1 MAVRR
6 REAPKAGGVNPNPN
20 ASTKVWL
27 FSLLLTLQYGA
38 QPLIS
43 KRCTSKFSA
52 CALRDVQGLPYNT
65 YLKGLKWNF
74 YFSGNADSAHAAN
87 HMHDVDIPFFVHY
100 SLLGSSA
107 RPIREV
113 IVTSCVLA
121 CEVVKISA
129 IMLLAKDG
137 SLRNTFKKWTL
148 IGSLTASGLPA
159 AIYALQNSLLQISY
173 RNLDSL
179 TFSMLNQTKLFFTAL
194 FTFIILRQKQ
204 SIQQIGA
211 LFLLIIA
218 AILLSIGE
226 GSSKASSSQNPDEI
240 LFYGIIPVLVASVL
254 SGLASALCQWA
265 SQVKKHAS
273 YLMTV
278 EMSIIGSL
286 CLVASAYKSPDGSAI
301 RQHGFFYGW
310 TPLTWIPVVLNAVGG
325 ILVGLVTS
333 YAGGVRKGF
342 VIVSA
347 LLVTALL
354 QFIFDGKPPSPY
366 CLVALPLVVTS
377 ISIYQKYPYHVKKKE
392 L

>member
-1 MAVRR
+1 MAIGKLQPTKP
-6 REAPKAGGVNPNPN
+6 APINPNPN
-20 ASTKVWL
+20 ATTKVWL

-43 KRCTSKFSA
+43 KRFTS
-52 CALRDVQGLPYNT
+52 RD
-65 YLKGLKWNF
+65 
-74 YFSGNADSAHAAN
+74 
-87 HMHDVDIPFFVHY
+87 
-100 SLLGSSA
+100 
-107 RPIREV
+107 V
-113 IVTSCVLA
+113 IVTSSVLT
-121 CEVVKISA
+121 CEVVKVICA
-129 IMLLAKDG
+129 LLLLAKDG
-137 SLRNTFKKWTL
+137 NLRKVFKEWTL
-148 IGSLTASGLPA
+148 VGSLTASGLPA

-173 RNLDSL
+173 KNLDSL
-179 TFSMLNQTKLFFTAL
+179 TFSMLNQTKLFFTAF
-194 FTFIILRQKQ
+194 FTFIILRQRQ

-218 AILLSIGE
+218 AVLLSIGE
-226 GSSKASSSQNPDEI
+226 GSSKASSSKNPDEI
-240 LFYGIIPVLVASVL
+240 LFYGIVPVLVASVL

-286 CLVASAYKSPDGSAI
+286 CLLASAYKSPDGSAI
-301 RQHGFFYGW
+301 RKLGFFHGW
-310 TPLTWIPVVLNAVGG
+310 TPWTLIPVILNAVGG
-325 ILVGLVTS
+325 ILVGLLTT

-366 CLVALPLVVTS
+366 CLVALPLVATS
-377 ISIYQKYPYHVKKKE
+377 ISIYQKYPYRVKKKE
-392 L
+392 S